1 MTRRTPLLGL
11 LLSGFLAAAITKDA
25 VMAEPNLEKR
35 SEKALQYAEA
45 QLEIASKAYEQGET
59 GTMKTSLDEVAAG
72 ARICLESLEA
82 TGKDGRRNPKYF
94 KRAEIN
100 MRKLLRK
107 LENLRFAAAVD
118 DRPPIDEVIHSAQQ
132 VHEKILAD
140 IMSKDK

>member
-1 MTRRTPLLGL
+1 MSRSTRLLGL
-11 LLSGFLAAAITKDA
+11 LLCGFLPAAITRDS

-45 QLEIASKAYEQGET
+45 ELNKASKAYEQGEIE
-59 GTMKTSLDEVAAG
+59 TMKTSLDEVSAG
-72 ARICLESLEA
+72 VRICLESLEA

-100 MRKLLRK
+100 IRKLLRK

-118 DRPPIDEVIHSAQQ
+118 DRPPIEEVIHSTQQ
-132 VHEKILAD
+132 VHERILAD